1 MRREFTKEVR
11 ERAVK
16 SFMDILILNEL
27 EKNTGISCYDL
38 IISIHKKFA
47 VLVSPGTV
55 YATVYSL
62 ERKGLVGGTQ
72 TYRKTVYML
81 TDKGK
86 EALEDVKKSKSELQ
100 SLMAIVF

>member
-1 MRREFTKEVR
+1 VQREFAKEIW
-11 ERAVK
+11 ERALK
-16 SFMDILILNEL
+16 NFIDILVLKEL
-27 EKNTGISCYDL
+27 EKSTGISCYDL

-62 ERKGLVGGTQ
+62 ERKGLIGGTQ

-86 EALEDVKKSKSELQ
+86 EALEGVKKSKSEFQ
-100 SLMAIVF
+100 SLMTIVF